1 MSKLHVITHKDE
13 LDPALLAGK
22 VVVVL
27 DILFA
32 TSTIVTVLAR
42 GARCVV
48 PARDADEARGF
59 AAEQPA
65 GRHILAGENRAQPI
79 PGFGS
84 FTPMALAAT
93 VTDDTS
99 VIFVTTN
106 GTVALK
112 RAESAPHVYA
122 GCLLNG
128 AALANHIN
136 KQHPDRTV
144 LLYCAGSRNRLAL
157 EDLIGAGH
165 IVQRLIERRADHWQL
180 TDAALTAQML
190 YTGADVRHS
199 LHRSRVGRM
208 VAEMDLSAE
217 VDYSAQMDTV
227 LTIPR
232 LMDGA
237 LWPESG
243 DPSPI

>member
-1 MSKLHVITHKDE
+1 MPKLHVITHKDE
-13 LDPALLAGK
+13 LDPSLLAGK

-48 PARDADEARGF
+48 PARDAGEARGM
-59 AAEQPA
+59 AAKQPE
-65 GRHILAGENRAQPI
+65 GCPVLAGEHRAQPI
-79 PGFGS
+79 SGFGP
-84 FTPMALAAT
+84 FAPMALAAT
-93 VTDDTS
+93 LTDDAS

-112 RAESAPHVYA
+112 RAETAPHVYA

-136 KQHPDRTV
+136 RHHPDNTV

-165 IVQRLIERRADHWQL
+165 LAQHLVERRVDQWQL

-190 YTGADVRHS
+190 YAGADVRRS

-217 VDYSAQMDTV
+217 VEYSAQMDTV
-227 LTIPR
+227 STIPR
-232 LMDGA
+232 LSDGI

-243 DPSPI
+243 DP